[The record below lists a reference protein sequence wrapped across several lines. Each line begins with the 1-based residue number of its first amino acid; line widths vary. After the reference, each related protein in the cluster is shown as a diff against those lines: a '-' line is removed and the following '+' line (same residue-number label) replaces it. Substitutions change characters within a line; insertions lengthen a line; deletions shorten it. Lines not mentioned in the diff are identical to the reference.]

1 MAATH
6 GAAFLESVNRMV
18 DRASDVLDLPAGLA
32 EVIRCCRSVYQ
43 VRFPVQINGDFRIIE
58 GWRATH
64 SEHRLPG
71 KGGLR
76 YALSVDQQEV
86 EALAALMTFKCAV
99 VDVPFGGSKG
109 GLRIDPSEFDEAQLE
124 EITRRFTIE
133 LDKKGYISPAVSVPA
148 PDVGTSA
155 REMGWI
161 ATTYQTLHP
170 EDIHAAACVTGKP
183 PELGGIHGRVEA
195 TGRGVQYG
203 LQCFFRHPEDVRA
216 AGLEGGL
223 EGKRIIVQGLGNVG
237 YHAAKFLEEEDGALI
252 VGIAVHDGAV
262 LNPKG
267 LSVVDVS
274 AYRREHGDLE
284 SYPDGTW
291 VEGGAAA
298 LEEDCD
304 VLILA
309 AVENQINAE
318 NVRRIRARVI
328 AEGANGPITFDADRM
343 LADAG
348 RVVLPDLYLNA
359 GGVTVS
365 YFEWTRNLTKMR
377 LGRLERRMIAMR
389 SAAILETFE
398 EMTGKPV
405 PAELASHLSQEADEL
420 NLVRSGLDDTMRTA
434 YEKIREIWHSNEKV
448 TDLRLAAYV
457 TAIAKVARY
466 HTAFAS

>member
-1 MAATH
+1 MATTN

-18 DRASDVLDLPAGLA
+18 DRACDVLGLPKGLA
-32 EVIRCCRSVYQ
+32 EVIRCCRSIYQ
-43 VRFPVQINGDFRIIE
+43 VRFPVQIGGEFRIIE

-109 GLRIDPSEFDEAQLE
+109 GLCIDPREFDEAQLE
-124 EITRRFTIE
+124 EITRLFTIE
-133 LDKKGYISPAVSVPA
+133 LDKKGYINPAVSVPA
-148 PDVGTSA
+148 PDIGTSA
-155 REMGWI
+155 REMEWI

-170 EDIHAAACVTGKP
+170 EDIDAAACVTGKP
-183 PELGGIHGRVEA
+183 PELGGIRGRVEA

-216 AGLEGGL
+216 AGLEGDL
-223 EGKRIIVQGLGNVG
+223 EGKRIVVQGLGNVG
-237 YHAAKFLEEEDGALI
+237 YYAAKFLEEEDGALI

-267 LSVVDVS
+267 LSVVDVR
-274 AYRREHGDLE
+274 AHRREHGGLAD
-284 SYPDGTW
+284 YPNGTW
-291 VEGGAAA
+291 VDDAAIA

-304 VLILA
+304 ILILA
-309 AVENQINAE
+309 AVENQVHAE

-328 AEGANGPITFDADRM
+328 AEGANGPTSFDADRM
-343 LADAG
+343 LAEAG

-365 YFEWTRNLTKMR
+365 YFEWIRNLSKMR
-377 LGRLERRMIAMR
+377 FGRLERRMVAAR
-389 SAAILETFE
+389 AAAILETFE

-405 PAELASHLSQEADEL
+405 PAALASHLNQEADEL

-434 YEKIREIWHSNEKV
+434 YEEIRNIWHV
-448 TDLRLAAYV
+448 RDGVDDLRLAAYV
-457 TAIAKVARY
+457 GAIEKVARY

>member
-1 MAATH
+1 MASSD
-6 GAAFLESVNRMV
+6 FLESVNRMV
-18 DRASDVLDLPAGLA
+18 DRATGVLGLPEGLA
-32 EVIRCCRSVYQ
+32 QVIRSCRSVYQ
-43 VRFPVQINGDFRIIE
+43 VRFPIEIDGGYRLIE

-76 YALSVDQQEV
+76 YAPSVDQAEV

-109 GLRIDPSEFDEAQLE
+109 GLRIDPREFDAEQLE
-124 EITRRFTIE
+124 NITRRFTVE

-148 PDVGTSA
+148 PDVGTGP

-170 EDIHAAACVTGKP
+170 EDIDAAACVTGKP
-183 PELGGIHGRVEA
+183 LELGGIRGRVEA

-203 LQCFFRHPEDVRA
+203 LQCFFRHQEDVRA
-216 AGLEGGL
+216 AGLEGDL
-223 EGKRIIVQGLGNVG
+223 AGKRVVVQGLGNVG

-252 VGIAVHDGAV
+252 TGIVVSDGA
-262 LNPKG
+262 LLDPKG
-267 LSVVDVS
+267 LRVVEV
-274 AYRREHGDLE
+274 AAHRRAHGDLK
-284 SYPDGTW
+284 SYPHGTW
-291 VEGGAAA
+291 VADGAAA

-304 VLILA
+304 ILVLA
-309 AVENQINAE
+309 AVEGQVHEGNA
-318 NVRRIRARVI
+318 RRIRARVI
-328 AEGANGPITFDADRM
+328 AEGANGPTSFEADRI
-343 LADAG
+343 LSESG

-365 YFEWTRNLTKMR
+365 YFEWIRNLSKMR
-377 LGRLERRMIAMR
+377 FGRLERRMIAMR

-398 EMTGKPV
+398 QMTGKPV
-405 PAELASHLSQEADEL
+405 PAELASHLSEEADEL

-434 YEKIREIWHSNEKV
+434 YEEIRAIWHSRDDV
-448 TDLRLAAYV
+448 PDLRLAAYV
-457 TAIAKVARY
+457 YAIEKVAQY
-466 HTAFAS
+466 YTDFAL